1 MRQKTFEAFPS
12 RNSSIATLLAS
23 TQVGEKGWGPTGPQ
37 AFRRKLFAC
46 LAQIGKSLSQLPPL
60 YMDLFGMRSRGGSW
74 EMPCAR
80 QAVVVVCWEVIFS

>member
-12 RNSSIATLLAS
+12 RNSSLATLLAS
-23 TQVGEKGWGPTGPQ
+23 TQVGEKGWGPSGPQ
-37 AFRRKLFAC
+37 AFRRKLFAR
-46 LAQIGKSLSQLPPL
+46 LAQTGKSLSQLPPL

-80 QAVVVVCWEVIFS
+80 RAVVIVCWEVIFS